1 MPEWQAEFKRV
12 ATKITQIAN
21 SWYLRSQGRQ
31 IPQVLSEMIDKMMA
45 ICSNI
50 ENMVDLVKAHNLLV
64 YVQEDMRKI
73 LTEELGE
80 FTSQVFREINSLLDQ
95 SKPVLVNEILVMHP
109 EPDVEQAL
117 FSLVRTNLIK
127 LEIRR

>member
-1 MPEWQAEFKRV
+1 
-12 ATKITQIAN
+12 
-21 SWYLRSQGRQ
+21 
-31 IPQVLSEMIDKMMA
+31 MIDKMMA

-95 SKPVLVNEILVMHP
+95 SKPVLVNEILLCIP
-109 EPDVEQAL
+109 NRTWNRLFLAL
-117 FSLVRTNLIK
+117 SGQISSSSR
-127 LEIRR
+127 